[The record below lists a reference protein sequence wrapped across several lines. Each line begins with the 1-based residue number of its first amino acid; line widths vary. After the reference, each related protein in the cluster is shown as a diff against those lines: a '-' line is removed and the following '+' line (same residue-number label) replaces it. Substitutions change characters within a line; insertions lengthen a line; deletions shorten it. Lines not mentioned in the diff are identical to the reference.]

1 MKKKVSKPEKPL
13 KGSIVVPSDKS
24 ISHRAVIFASLAKG
38 RSIIKNFSNGKDPV
52 SSLDVCRALGVDA
65 FWENDLIIKSSGNL
79 KNPSVPLDPAVV

>member
-38 RSIIKNFSNGKDPV
+38 RSIIKNFSKSYLNP
-52 SSLDVCRALGVDA
+52 LQHFYEAIIA
-65 FWENDLIIKSSGNL
+65 FIANQFPIMINH
-79 KNPSVPLDPAVV
+79 